1 MSRNEQLEHVSHYP
15 WKVFVMV
22 PEERK
27 EFAPILDS
35 EFVCSVPVKMT
46 AMTKRAFFNDQTINH
61 LNFIDR
67 LDWMLGIVPGIRR
80 TDDHRI

>member
-1 MSRNEQLEHVSHYP
+1 
-15 WKVFVMV
+15 MV
-22 PEERK
+22 PDERK
-27 EFAPILDS
+27 EVAPILDS
-35 EFVCSVPVKMT
+35 ESVEPVLVKRT
-46 AMTKRAFFNDQTINH
+46 AVAERAFFNDRTIYH